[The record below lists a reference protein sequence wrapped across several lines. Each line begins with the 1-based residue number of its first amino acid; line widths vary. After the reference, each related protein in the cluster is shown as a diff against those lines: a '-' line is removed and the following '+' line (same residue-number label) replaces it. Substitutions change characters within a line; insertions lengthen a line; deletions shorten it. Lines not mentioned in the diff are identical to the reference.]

1 MENKMT
7 NQERLEEYLV
17 VGNKEKNVRGYLK
30 NDISNGKVIMLSG
43 KWGSGKTHFWK
54 NRIEENLKKEK
65 IPNNYISLYG
75 KTSIQEIKN
84 EVFLKIFEGMDIFKI
99 DDKSVELAKN
109 TANLIADLTKTV
121 SVFGV
126 NLDLSKIVDKSF
138 EKLDEVREK
147 QQEEKTK
154 ALLNSGA
161 IICFDDFE
169 RKSKDIDLNDLFGF
183 ITNLTIEFDCKVVI
197 ILNDDVFE
205 GEEKRIFSNVK
216 EKSVSKFL
224 KYEPKI
230 EELFNLIFDLEI
242 EKDSKKE
249 KKYKDLEPY
258 KQIILRTIEE
268 TQELNARIY
277 IQVLD
282 NLVEL
287 IGNYSFSQKKYIQY
301 LILVNINFILNHFI
315 IEVKF
320 DRDIK
325 SEHDIHTGE
334 VKEITGDEFLLMK
347 TKSEIE
353 LPTKLSDYLKK
364 IKRENISFLI
374 IKETISFYESQNS
387 KGNGNYIDNTEIL
400 NQFIN
405 DHLNLVKSYT
415 FVLKHQDIIK
425 FESNNKA
432 EQQQL
437 HRNRNLNK

>member
-1 MENKMT
+1 MSNQQKLEN
-7 NQERLEEYLV
+7 YLV
-17 VGNKEKNVRGYLK
+17 GTNGYLK
-30 NDISNGKVIMLSG
+30 SDISNGKVIMLSG

-54 NRIEENLKKEK
+54 NKIEENLKKEK

-99 DDKSVELAKN
+99 DDKSVKLAKN
-109 TANLIADLTKTV
+109 TANLIADFTKTV

-183 ITNLTIEFDCKVVI
+183 ITNLTIEFKSKVII

-205 GEEKRIFSNVK
+205 GEEKNVFSRVK

-224 KYEPKI
+224 KYEPSIK
-230 EELFNLIFDLEI
+230 ELFKTIFYERR
-242 EKDSKKE
+242 KDNKKSF
-249 KKYKDLEPY
+249 KYLKLRKY
-258 KQIILRTIEE
+258 KQIILKTIKE

-282 NLVEL
+282 NLVEWIEKNQDKSDDVL
-287 IGNYSFSQKKYIQY
+287 RC
-301 LILVNINFILNHFI
+301 LILVNIYFVLYHTIFYKQERSYLIKDFNDKFDLDSNNFESRTYFQSGKTYEPIPYETVEKYLNYLEKRILIGEQIDINKKYIEDNEKLYESKFFANNLDISKNVDDKTFQKINNFI
-315 IEVKF
+315 E
-320 DRDIK
+320 
-325 SEHDIHTGE
+325 TG
-334 VKEITGDEFLLMK
+334 I
-347 TKSEIE
+347 
-353 LPTKLSDYLKK
+353 
-364 IKRENISFLI
+364 LI
-374 IKETISFYESQNS
+374 NE
-387 KGNGNYIDNTEIL
+387 
-400 NQFIN
+400 
-405 DHLNLVKSYT
+405 
-415 FVLKHQDIIK
+415 
-425 FESNNKA
+425 
-432 EQQQL
+432 
-437 HRNRNLNK
+437 